1 MEHVMSLTILLLLF
15 LLLVMI
21 RMPVG
26 FAMAAA
32 SITMILIFPEMRVP
46 MVIVPQ
52 RMLASVDSFV
62 LLAVPLFIA
71 AGFIMEASGIA
82 GKLLDL
88 ARVMVGHLR
97 GGLGQIV
104 VVSEMFFSG
113 ISGSTIADVSA
124 ISTMVLPSMKKAG
137 YQKGQSVAIIS
148 AASAMGILIPPCI
161 NMVVMGGMVSISV
174 AALFFAGFLPAFVLA
189 ALLMILLAFQAKSLN
204 IQPLPR
210 ATAIE
215 FWTAVRKAI
224 IPLGMP
230 LIIFGGIL
238 GGVMT
243 PTESAAV
250 AVLYSLVAGFAVYR
264 TLTWKRVFDI
274 AILTGTLTGAVL
286 FLVQMASSFAY
297 LMAIEDLPALIA
309 EGILQVSNAPW
320 FFLIVTA
327 LIFILIGSL
336 LEGLPAMIIFIPIL
350 LPVAVIVGVDQ
361 LHWGIIVIAA
371 LGIGMFV
378 PPTGVGLIIAC
389 SVADCSIEEASKA
402 LAPLML
408 ALIAGLGVLI
418 FFPEITLVVPRLLK
432 MWG

>member
-1 MEHVMSLTILLLLF
+1 VALTF
-15 LLLVMI
+15 LLVLFVALVMI
-21 RMPVG
+21 RVPVG

-32 SITMILIFPEMRVP
+32 SIAAILLFPEMRVP
-46 MVIVPQ
+46 LVVVPQ
-52 RMLASVDSFV
+52 RMLSSVDSFV

-88 ARVMVGHLR
+88 ARVMVGHMR

-104 VVSEMFFSG
+104 VVAEMFFSG
-113 ISGSTIADVSA
+113 ISGSTVADVSA
-124 ISTMVLPSMKKAG
+124 ISSMVLPSMKKAG
-137 YQKGQSVAIIS
+137 YEKGHSVAIIS

-161 NMVVMGGMVSISV
+161 NMVIMGGMVSISV

-189 ALLMILLAFQAKSLN
+189 ALIMILLAVQARSLN
-204 IQPLPR
+204 VQPLPR
-210 ATAIE
+210 ATAVE
-215 FWTAVRKAI
+215 FWSAVRKAL

-250 AVLYSLVAGFAVYR
+250 AVLYSLVVGFAVYR
-264 TLTWKRVFDI
+264 SLTWKRVFDI

-286 FLVQMASSFAY
+286 LMVQMASSFAY
-297 LMAIEDLPALIA
+297 LMAIEDLPARIS
-309 EGILQVSNAPW
+309 EGILRVSHAPW
-320 FFLIVTA
+320 FFLIVSA
-327 LIFILIGSL
+327 LIFIFIGSL

-350 LPVAVIVGVDQ
+350 LPVAVTVGVDQ
-361 LHWGIIVIAA
+361 LHWGIVVIAA

-389 SVADCSIEEASKA
+389 SVADCSIEAASKA
-402 LAPLML
+402 LVPLMI
-408 ALIAGLGVLI
+408 ALVAGLGVLI

>member
-1 MEHVMSLTILLLLF
+1 MEHVMSITFLLLLF

-21 RMPVG
+21 RTPVG
-26 FAMAAA
+26 FAMAA
-32 SITMILIFPEMRVP
+32 STISTIFLFPEMRVP
-46 MVIVPQ
+46 MVVVTQ
-52 RMLASVDSFV
+52 GMLTSVDSFV

-174 AALFFAGFLPAFVLA
+174 AALFFAGFLPAFLLA
-189 ALLMILLAFQAKSLN
+189 ALLMILLAVQAKSLN

-210 ATAIE
+210 ATSAE
-215 FWTAVRKAI
+215 FWSAVRKAI

-230 LIIFGGIL
+230 MIIFGGIL

-250 AVLYSLVAGFAVYR
+250 AVLYSLVVGFAIYR
-264 TLTWKRVFDI
+264 TLTWKRVFEI

-286 FLVQMASSFAY
+286 FLVQMASGFAY
-297 LMAIEDLPALIA
+297 LMAIENLPALIA
-309 EGILQVSNAPW
+309 DGILQVSNAPW

-350 LPVAVIVGVDQ
+350 LPVAV
-361 LHWGIIVIAA
+361 L
-371 LGIGMFV
+371 
-378 PPTGVGLIIAC
+378 
-389 SVADCSIEEASKA
+389 
-402 LAPLML
+402 
-408 ALIAGLGVLI
+408 
-418 FFPEITLVVPRLLK
+418 RR
-432 MWG
+432 

>member
-1 MEHVMSLTILLLLF
+1 VALTF
-15 LLLVMI
+15 LLVLFVVLVMI
-21 RMPVG
+21 RVPVG

-32 SITMILIFPEMRVP
+32 SIAAILLFPEMRVP
-46 MVIVPQ
+46 LVVVPQ
-52 RMLASVDSFV
+52 RMLSSVDSFV

-88 ARVMVGHLR
+88 ARVMVGHMR

-104 VVSEMFFSG
+104 VVAEMFFSG
-113 ISGSTIADVSA
+113 ISGSTVADVSA
-124 ISTMVLPSMKKAG
+124 ISSMVLPSMKKAG
-137 YQKGQSVAIIS
+137 YEKGHSVAIIS

-161 NMVVMGGMVSISV
+161 NMVIMGGMVSISV

-189 ALLMILLAFQAKSLN
+189 GLIMILLAVQARSLN
-204 IQPLPR
+204 VQPLPR
-210 ATAIE
+210 ATTVE
-215 FWTAVRKAI
+215 FWSAVRKAL

-250 AVLYSLVAGFAVYR
+250 AVLYSLVVGFAVYR
-264 TLTWKRVFDI
+264 SLTWKRVFDI

-286 FLVQMASSFAY
+286 LMVQMASSFAY
-297 LMAIEDLPALIA
+297 LMAIEDLPARIS
-309 EGILQVSNAPW
+309 EGILRVSHAPW
-320 FFLIVTA
+320 FFLIVSA
-327 LIFILIGSL
+327 LIFIFIGSL

-350 LPVAVIVGVDQ
+350 LPVAVTVGVDQ
-361 LHWGIIVIAA
+361 LHWGIVVIAA

-389 SVADCSIEEASKA
+389 SVADCSIEAASKA
-402 LAPLML
+402 LVPLMI
-408 ALIAGLGVLI
+408 ALVAGLGVLI

>member
-1 MEHVMSLTILLLLF
+1 MSLTFLLLLF
-15 LLLVMI
+15 VVLVMI
-21 RMPVG
+21 RVPVG
-26 FAMAAA
+26 FAMAATSVA
-32 SITMILIFPEMRVP
+32 TLLVFPEMRVP
-46 MVIVPQ
+46 MVIIPQ
-52 RMLASVDSFV
+52 RMISSVDSFV

-104 VVSEMFFSG
+104 VVAEMFFSG
-113 ISGSTIADVSA
+113 ISGSTVADVSA
-124 ISTMVLPSMKKAG
+124 ISSMVLPSMKKAG
-137 YQKGQSVAIIS
+137 YEKGYSVAIIS
-148 AASAMGILIPPCI
+148 SASAMGILIPPCI

-189 ALLMILLAFQAKSLN
+189 ALIMILIAFQAKSLN
-204 IQPLPR
+204 IQPLSR
-210 ATAIE
+210 ATAVE
-215 FWTAVRKAI
+215 FRSAVRKAL

-250 AVLYSLVAGFAVYR
+250 AVLYAVVAGFAVYR
-264 TLTWKRVFDI
+264 SLTWKRVFDI
-274 AILTGTLTGAVL
+274 AVLTGSLTGAVL
-286 FLVQMASSFAY
+286 LMVQMASSFAY
-297 LMAIEDLPALIA
+297 LMAIEQLPARITD
-309 EGILQVSNAPW
+309 GILYVSHAPW
-320 FFLIVTA
+320 FFLIISA
-327 LIFILIGSL
+327 LIFIVIGSL

-350 LPVAVIVGVDQ
+350 LPVAATVGVDP
-361 LHWGIIVIAA
+361 LHWGIVVIAA

-378 PPTGVGLIIAC
+378 PPAGVGLIIAC
-389 SVADCSIEEASKA
+389 SVADCSIEAASKA
-402 LAPLML
+402 LVPLML
-408 ALIAGLGVLI
+408 ALLAGLGVLI
-418 FFPEITLVVPRLLK
+418 FIPDITLVVPKLLN